1 MRPQAEAGLEKLQH
15 CTSRQVDRRKVR
27 CWVLGGL
34 RGCRTFELV
43 SHRGLGDLRE
53 NRCDA
58 DGDERRGPGC
68 EGEGDEEMKS
78 EARGAA
84 STARDCTWAP
94 YREQNRR
101 NGLDRKALSLLQRK
115 YTSAIPF
122 PWHLSRGKRC
132 DAIALRP
139 HLPMPSCRS
148 GESLVV
154 ATGTD
159 RTLSSLSLYWDHAV
173 QRPHSQRASPSPG
186 NICLGKLVVQPRH
199 ATPPGQIP
207 SFEI

>member
-34 RGCRTFELV
+34 RGCRTVGPTSEAQGESLRRR
-43 SHRGLGDLRE
+43 RGRATWTRLRGGG
-53 NRCDA
+53 RR
-58 DGDERRGPGC
+58 GDEVRGKGGGFHREGLHMGTLPGT
-68 EGEGDEEMKS
+68 EQTERPGPKSASAAPEEVHVGDPFSMTS
-78 EARGAA
+78 E
-84 STARDCTWAP
+84 P
-94 YREQNRR
+94 
-101 NGLDRKALSLLQRK
+101 
-115 YTSAIPF
+115 
-122 PWHLSRGKRC
+122 GKRC
-132 DAIALRP
+132 DAIVLRP